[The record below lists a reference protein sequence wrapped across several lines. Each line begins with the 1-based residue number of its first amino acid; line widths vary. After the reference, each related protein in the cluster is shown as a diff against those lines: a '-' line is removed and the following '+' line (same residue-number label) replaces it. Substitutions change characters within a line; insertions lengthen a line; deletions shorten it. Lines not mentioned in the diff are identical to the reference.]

1 MGRSILS
8 NIKYTC
14 TCPSGF
20 TGINCEDKMCL
31 NGGTSYKDGRHGSY
45 KCKCSKGFSGAI
57 CENNIDECANNP
69 CHNGATCLD
78 LLNER
83 KCVCRP
89 GFTGTN
95 CEKNID
101 DCTNNPCANGG
112 KCHDLENGFYCE
124 CKVGFHGKYCSKDI
138 LKCQDEPC
146 MNGGVC
152 KNLFNDYKCKCPTG
166 FSGKDCHIDPHGN
179 VMRRR
184 GDDDTSDNTQKALI
198 ATFATIIPALV
209 IIACALILCKNRRY
223 KNEQKKADAEAKREN
238 ELNAVTSVN
247 KSKMLDDHMIVN
259 QFECKSKTKRNVN
272 EHQEDFFNSKDV
284 GTYKQMVSPQ
294 YVPHSNV
301 NSGVNK
307 KLMNTEYKQHS
318 VAASS
323 FEKLLNDSKDNFS
336 SSGDTYSS
344 TGTCVTSSSS
354 SAASSTTS
362 SQYIPESTYSRS
374 LNLTAN
380 GRHTHLNVSAA
391 PASQFN
397 DCAST
402 VSSCSR

>member
-1 MGRSILS
+1 M
-8 NIKYTC
+8 
-14 TCPSGF
+14 
-20 TGINCEDKMCL
+20 NCEGKMCL
-31 NGGTSYKDGRHGSY
+31 NGGTRINGSH
-45 KCKCSKGFSGAI
+45 KCACAPGFSG
-57 CENNIDECANNP
+57 ENCQHNIDECASNP
-69 CHNGATCLD
+69 CQNGGTCLD
-78 LLNER
+78 FINEH
-83 KCVCRP
+83 KCVCRR
-89 GFTGTN
+89 GFTGPN
-95 CEKNID
+95 CEENID

-112 KCHDLENGFYCE
+112 TCHDLEDGFHCQ
-124 CKVGFHGKYCSKDI
+124 CTPGFHGKYCSVDI
-138 LKCQDEPC
+138 DECQSSPC

-152 KNLFNDYKCKCPTG
+152 KNLFNHYKCHCPSG
-166 FSGKDCHIDPHGN
+166 YSGKDCHIDPNGN
-179 VMRRR
+179 VMKRK
-184 GDDDTSDNTQKALI
+184 GEQDDDTQIALT

-209 IIACALILCKNRRY
+209 IFACVAILCKNRRH
-223 KNEQKKADAEAKREN
+223 KSDQKKADAEAKREN

-247 KSKMLDDHMIVN
+247 KSKMLDDHMIIN
-259 QFECKSKTKRNVN
+259 QFECKSNTKRNVN

-294 YVPHSNV
+294 YVPNSMV
-301 NSGVNK
+301 NSSGMNK

-344 TGTCVTSSSS
+344 VGTCVTSSS

-362 SQYIPESTYSRS
+362 SQYIPDSSRS
-374 LNLTAN
+374 HHFNLTAN
-380 GRHTHLNVSAA
+380 GRHTHLNGATTSTA
-391 PASQFN
+391 ASQFN